1 MRVAVI
7 QIGMPIQSYT
17 RDLVNG
23 LMDQGCS
30 VDLLIQNDDPLEF
43 VDCGSVRARV
53 EEIRLS
59 RRHEL
64 LSRIR
69 TKIAR
74 ITGLA
79 FAINSCGIHQAA
91 IRFFSARPRHDFLI
105 GIEKAGLEIAA
116 RHGLASK
123 IPYIYYSLELY
134 LEGHPI
140 ANQFRWQRKHEIRS
154 HRSAVATIIQ
164 DRHRWN
170 CLQEANHPDSNRVF
184 YLPVGVRD
192 DPAPASGAGSSE
204 YAHPARQKLL
214 YLGMLRRSRFV
225 QALIDAVPALPA
237 DMELHLHGPL
247 AAEEAKHLPAN
258 PQPGRLRIT
267 TDMLKESELFALVA
281 QAGIGLALYRRDYP
295 NDRHTAYSSQKIAL
309 YLRAGVPIIA
319 FRSETYEDLFQRYRC
334 GEMIDTMDDLPEAI
348 SRIRSS
354 HSEYC
359 CAARRAFEDIYNL
372 DNYWKSLV
380 EFLQDSAS
388 AGKASSTRFDRPSE
402 MQSR

>member
-23 LMDQGCS
+23 LVDQGCW

-43 VDCGSVRARV
+43 VDSGSIRARV
-53 EEIRLS
+53 EEIKLS
-59 RRHEL
+59 RMHEL
-64 LSRIR
+64 LFRIR

-79 FAINSCGIHQAA
+79 LAINSYGIHREAA
-91 IRFFSARPRHDFLI
+91 RFFSARPRHDVLI

-116 RHGLASK
+116 RHGLASQ

-140 ANQFRWQRKHEIRS
+140 ANLFRWQRKHEVRS
-154 HRSAVATIIQ
+154 HRHADATIIQ
-164 DRHRWN
+164 DRYRWN
-170 CLQEANHPDSNRVF
+170 CLQEANRPDSNRVF
-184 YLPVGVRD
+184 HLPVGVQD
-192 DPAPASGAGSSE
+192 DGAYASGE
-204 YAHPARQKLL
+204 YPHLARRKLL

-225 QALIDAVPALPA
+225 QALIEAVPVLPA

-247 AAEEAKHLPAN
+247 AADEAKHLVAN
-258 PQPGRLRIT
+258 PLPDRLRIT
-267 TDMLKESELFALVA
+267 TDMLKESDLCALVA
-281 QAGIGLALYRRDYP
+281 QAEIGLALYRRDYP
-295 NDRHTAYSSQKIAL
+295 NDRHTAYSSQKVAL

-334 GEMIDTMDDLPEAI
+334 GEMIDAMNELPEAI
-348 SRIRSS
+348 SRIRSRY
-354 HSEYC
+354 SEYS

-380 EFLQDSAS
+380 DFLKDSAS
-388 AGKASSTRFDRPSE
+388 AGKASSARLDRSSE

>member
-23 LMDQGCS
+23 LMEQGCS

-43 VDCGSVRARV
+43 VDSGSVRAHV
-53 EEIRLS
+53 EEVRLS
-59 RRHEL
+59 RMQAL

-69 TKIAR
+69 TKTAKT
-74 ITGLA
+74 TGLA
-79 FAINSCGIHQAA
+79 FAINSRSLHQAA
-91 IRFFSARPRHDFLI
+91 ARFFSSRPRHDILI

-140 ANQFRWQRKHEIRS
+140 ANQFGWQRKHEIGA
-154 HRSAVATIIQ
+154 HRNAAATIIQ
-164 DRHRWN
+164 DRHRWK
-170 CLQEANHPDSNRVF
+170 CLQEANHPESDRVF
-184 YLPVGVRD
+184 YLPVGVQD
-192 DPAPASGAGSSE
+192 DHPQATGARSDGVTR
-204 YAHPARQKLL
+204 PARPKLL

-225 QALIDAVPALPA
+225 QTLIEAAPALPA

-247 AAEEAKHLPAN
+247 AAEEAKHLLADPL
-258 PQPGRLRIT
+258 PDRLRIT
-267 TDMLKESELFALVA
+267 TDMLKESELSALVA
-281 QAGIGLALYRRDYP
+281 QAEIGLALYRRDYP

-309 YLRAGVPIIA
+309 YLRAEVPIIA
-319 FRSETYEDLFQRYRC
+319 FRSESYEDLIQRYRC
-334 GEMIDTMDDLPEAI
+334 GEMIDTMDELPEAI

-359 CAARRAFEDIYNL
+359 HAARRAFEDIYNL
-372 DNYWKSLV
+372 DNYWESLV
-380 EFLQDSAS
+380 EFLQVSAD
-388 AGKASSTRFDRPSE
+388 AGMASSTRLARAV
-402 MQSR
+402 

>member
-43 VDCGSVRARV
+43 VDSGSVRAHV
-53 EEIRLS
+53 EEVRLS
-59 RRHEL
+59 RMQVL

-69 TKIAR
+69 TKTAKS
-74 ITGLA
+74 TGLA
-79 FAINSCGIHQAA
+79 FPINSRSMHRAA
-91 IRFFSARPRHDFLI
+91 ARFFSSRPRHDILI

-140 ANQFRWQRKHEIRS
+140 ANQFGWQRKHEIGS
-154 HRSAVATIIQ
+154 HRDAAATIIQ
-164 DRHRWN
+164 DRHRWK
-170 CLQEANHPDSNRVF
+170 CLQEANHPESDQVF
-184 YLPVGVRD
+184 YLPVGVQD
-192 DPAPASGAGSSE
+192 DHPQATGAGSDGVTR
-204 YAHPARQKLL
+204 PARPKLL

-225 QALIDAVPALPA
+225 QTLIEAAPALPA

-247 AAEEAKHLPAN
+247 AAEEAKHLLADPL
-258 PQPGRLRIT
+258 PDRLRIT
-267 TDMLKESELFALVA
+267 TDMLKESELSALVA
-281 QAGIGLALYRRDYP
+281 QAEIGLALYRRDYP

-319 FRSETYEDLFQRYRC
+319 FRSETYEDLIQRYRC
-334 GEMIDTMDDLPEAI
+334 GEMIDTMDELPEAI

-359 CAARRAFEDIYNL
+359 HAARRAFEEIYNL
-372 DNYWKSLV
+372 DNYWKGLV
-380 EFLQDSAS
+380 EFLQVSADAGMTSS
-388 AGKASSTRFDRPSE
+388 ACLARAV
-402 MQSR
+402 